1 MLDLLLPIAG
11 VWINLGAV
19 AAVGLLIGFVSGLFG
34 VGGGFLMTPILI
46 FLGVPPSIAVATGSA
61 QLVASATFS
70 ATVAARQRAI
80 DPKLSLFLIG
90 GALTGTVI
98 GIGVFNLLSRL
109 GSLDT
114 VIGVAYVV
122 LLGTVGGLMLKESV
136 TSLRSKNGADNES
149 PLDNA
154 ARRWLNTFPFHQTFP
169 RLGVSISLVPL
180 ILISLVIGIIGTVL
194 GVGGGFM
201 FVPALIYVFALPTR
215 SAVAASQVQIL
226 VTMIAATLLHAIFNH
241 AIDVVLAV
249 PLILGGVLGAHLG
262 NLAGRVVNGVQFRL
276 ALAVLILLVAC
287 RFLYSLAVA
296 ALGGFATSAPIPIS
310 FAGLP
315 AWESWIALQ
324 ANQNSVMYGLLT
336 AFFALLCGYG
346 GARLFDRD

>member
-1 MLDLLLPIAG
+1 MLNLLLPIAG

-19 AAVGLLIGFVSGLFG
+19 AGVGLLIGFVSGLFG

-46 FLGVPPSIAVATGSA
+46 FLGVPPSVAVATGSA

-98 GIGVFNLLSRL
+98 GIGVFNLLSRI
-109 GSLDT
+109 GRLDT
-114 VIGVAYVV
+114 VIGIAYVV

-136 TSLRSKNGADNES
+136 TSLRGRNGVSMENPEE
-149 PLDNA
+149 NA
-154 ARRWLNTFPFHQTFP
+154 AQRWLNDLPFRQTFP
-169 RLGVSISLVPL
+169 HLGVSLSLVPL
-180 ILISLVIGIIGTVL
+180 ILISLVIGIIGTIL

-201 FVPALIYVFALPTR
+201 FFPALIYLFGLPTR
-215 SAVAASQVQIL
+215 AAVAASQVQIL

-241 AIDVVLAV
+241 AIDVVLAM
-249 PLILGGVLGAHLG
+249 PLILGGVFGAHLG
-262 NLAGRVVNGVQFRL
+262 NLVGRVVHGVQFRL
-276 ALAVLILLVAC
+276 ALALLILLVAC

-296 ALGGFATSAPIPIS
+296 ALGGFGSTAAVPVS

-324 ANQNSVMYGLLT
+324 ASQNSMIYGLLT
-336 AFFALLCGYG
+336 AVFALFCGYG

>member
-19 AAVGLLIGFVSGLFG
+19 AGVGLLIGFVSGLFG

-46 FLGVPPSIAVATGSA
+46 FLGVPPAIAVATGSA

-70 ATVAARQRAI
+70 ATVAARQRTI
-80 DPKLSLFLIG
+80 DPRLSAFLIG
-90 GALTGTVI
+90 GALSGTLI
-98 GIGVFNLLSRL
+98 GISLFNLLSRL
-109 GSLDT
+109 GHLDS

-122 LLGTVGGLMLKESV
+122 LLGTVGGLMLKESLAAFRHRQ
-136 TSLRSKNGADNES
+136 TQINES
-149 PLDNA
+149 PPENA
-154 ARRWLNTFPFHQTFP
+154 VQRWLLSLPMRRAFP

-180 ILISLVIGIIGTVL
+180 VLISLIIGVIGTVL

-201 FVPALIYVFALPTR
+201 FVPALIYLFGLPIR

-226 VTMIAATLLHAIFNH
+226 VTMVAATLLHAVFNH
-241 AIDVVLAV
+241 AIDIVLAV

-262 NLAGRVVNGVQFRL
+262 TMAGRAIKGVQFRL
-276 ALAVLILLVAC
+276 ALALLILLVAS
-287 RFLYSLAVA
+287 RFLYSLLA
-296 ALGGFATSAPIPIS
+296 AAFGSSVPGETAKITLGA
-310 FAGLP
+310 LP
-315 AWESWIALQ
+315 AWEGWIALQ
-324 ANQNSVMYGLLT
+324 ATSNSGYYGLIT
-336 AFFALLCGYG
+336 AFFALSCGYF

>member
-19 AAVGLLIGFVSGLFG
+19 AGVGLLIGFVSGLFG

-80 DPKLSLFLIG
+80 DPRLSVFLIG
-90 GALTGTVI
+90 GALTGTLI

-109 GSLDT
+109 GSLES

-136 TSLRSKNGADNES
+136 AALRHTKAETAES
-149 PLDNA
+149 PLENA
-154 ARRWLNTFPFHQTFP
+154 AQRWLQSLPIRRDFP

-180 ILISLVIGIIGTVL
+180 ILVSLVIGIIGTVL

-201 FVPALIYVFALPTR
+201 FVPALIYLFGLPIR

-226 VTMIAATLLHAIFNH
+226 VTMVAATLLHAIFNH
-241 AIDVVLAV
+241 AIDIVLAV
-249 PLILGGVLGAHLG
+249 PLILGGVFGAHLG
-262 NLAGRVVNGVQFRL
+262 TMAGRAVNGVQFRL
-276 ALAVLILLVAC
+276 ALATLILLVAF
-287 RFLYSLAVA
+287 RFLYSLVSAVFMGHLSNEAVKISLA
-296 ALGGFATSAPIPIS
+296 ALPD
-310 FAGLP
+310 
-315 AWESWIALQ
+315 WEGWIALQ
-324 ANQNSVMYGLLT
+324 ASNNSAFYGLVT
-336 AFFALLCGYG
+336 AVFAVACGYF